1 MSAPTCHVC
10 QKHNVKS
17 MCEEGRRKRGKR
29 VNDRSKERG
38 ESRCIMGR
46 IVNRIRQ
53 HDGVGIRRSKS

>member
-10 QKHNVKS
+10 QKHNVKRGGGGR
-17 MCEEGRRKRGKR
+17 EEKRG
-29 VNDRSKERG
+29 NDRSKERG